1 MQLHPLS
8 STNLCWSQSISSSPT
23 IYSTKIFKEPRF
35 GLDSPIFAVRSSKL
49 SSDLKPLGLQRQPK
63 KELSRILRTDAA
75 IKAIE
80 QKAKS
85 NKYNN
90 LWPKAVLDAL
100 DEAIKENRWES
111 ALKIFEL
118 LRKQQWYE
126 PRCRTYTKLLMM
138 LGKCR
143 QPDEASLL
151 FEIMQSEGLQPTVDV
166 YTAVMSAY
174 AECGQLDQ
182 AFSTLDDMK
191 SVSDC
196 KPDVYTYSVLI
207 NFCSKLHRFDLI
219 GRILSEMS
227 YLGIECSIVTFNT
240 VINGY
245 GKAKMFKEM
254 ENSLTDMIDSGNF
267 VPDLFTFNS
276 VIGAYG
282 NSGRIENMEK
292 WYDEFQLMGV
302 DPDIKTFNILIKSYG
317 KAGMHEKMTS
327 VVEFMKKRFFSPTVV
342 TYNTIIETFGRA
354 GDIEKMDEYFRNMK
368 YQGMKPNA
376 VTYCS
381 LVSAYSRAGL
391 TTKVD
396 SVLRQVENSDV
407 VLDTP
412 FFNCIINAYGQA
424 GDVEKMAELFL
435 AMEERKCK
443 PDNITFATMIQAY
456 TAHGMTKTA
465 QALENKMISG
475 TRMIEA
481 WHVDYYGFFLLVANI
496 FSRCMITMK
505 VFQRLFFDYLI
516 QDFFYRTATLPSI
529 VCCLYLFDFYFCGL
543 WRTSI
548 LFISLGF

>member
-1 MQLHPLS
+1 MQVSPLS
-8 STNLCWSQSISSSPT
+8 PRNHCIPSSSSPT
-23 IYSTKIFKEPRF
+23 TYSTKILREASTFR
-35 GLDSPIFAVRSSKL
+35 LNSPICAVG
-49 SSDLKPLGLQRQPK
+49 SSDVGLQKLPK
-63 KELSRILRTDAA
+63 KELSRILITDAA

-80 QKAKS
+80 LKSNS

-100 DEAIKENRWES
+100 DDAIYHNRWDS

-118 LRKQQWYE
+118 LRKQKWYE
-126 PRCRTYTKLLMM
+126 PRCRTYSKLLMM
-138 LGKCR
+138 LGKCK

-151 FEIMQSEGLQPTVDV
+151 FEVMQSEGLQPTVDV
-166 YTAVMSAY
+166 YTTLMSAY
-174 AECGQLDQ
+174 AQSGNLDQ

-207 NFCSKLHRFDLI
+207 NFCTKLHRFDLI
-219 GRILSEMS
+219 GRIRSEMS

-240 VINGY
+240 IINGY
-245 GKAKMFKEM
+245 GKAKMFTEM
-254 ENSLTDMIDSGNF
+254 ENSLTDMLESGSF

-282 NSGRIENMEK
+282 NSGRIEKMEK

-317 KAGMHEKMTS
+317 KAAMYEKMTA
-327 VVEFMKKRFFSPTVV
+327 VVDFMKKRFFSPTIVS
-342 TYNTIIETFGRA
+342 YNTIIEAFGRA
-354 GDIEKMDEYFRNMK
+354 GDVEKMDEYFRSMK

-381 LVSAYSRAGL
+381 LVNAYSKAGL
-391 TTKVD
+391 ITGVD
-396 SVLRQVENSDV
+396 SILRQVENSDA

-424 GDVEKMAELFL
+424 GDLEKMAELFL
-435 AMEERKCK
+435 AMQERKCK
-443 PDNITFATMIQAY
+443 PDNITFLTMIQAY
-456 TAHGMTKTA
+456 TAHGMTETA
-465 QALENKMISG
+465 QDLENKMISAKEIPG

-481 WHVDYYGFFLLVANI
+481 
-496 FSRCMITMK
+496 
-505 VFQRLFFDYLI
+505 
-516 QDFFYRTATLPSI
+516 
-529 VCCLYLFDFYFCGL
+529 
-543 WRTSI
+543 
-548 LFISLGF
+548 